1 MSAELPSIKDL
12 AIAAC
17 EEVPEPLE
25 VAYSFVRA
33 WRGEEVAEET
43 IRARIYEAVKEGK
56 IVRVAR
62 GVYFARSGPAQLL
75 LFEGD
80 AWESMPKVADSSID
94 CIITDHAFKLGTD
107 AWVGMGTTRPHA
119 SMGERTYPQRDID
132 EQWLR
137 DAYRMLRK
145 DKEWNT
151 INKAKKLAGEF
162 PRGGGACALFVPS
175 FNRTTFTHIKK
186 LIELAES
193 VGFVFYGTITW
204 DKEVMGMGYHC
215 GRDQKMEI
223 LIFTAGER
231 NGVFWD
237 LGLPN
242 VLREKRLRRKCAPDA
257 VEHEAE
263 KPAQLWLR
271 LAGALT
277 REGDVVADF
286 HVGRGRWI
294 KQMLEMGRHVV
305 AGDINGLWP
314 DRIATEDFGFVG
326 AS

>member
-1 MSAELPSIKDL
+1 MSEEPSIKDL
-12 AIAAC
+12 VIEAC
-17 EEVPEPLE
+17 VELPAVLPTM
-25 VAYSFVRA
+25 YNFVRA
-33 WRGEEVAEET
+33 WREGEVAEET
-43 IRARIYEAVKEGK
+43 IRARIYEALQEGK
-56 IVRVAR
+56 LVRVAR

-75 LFEGD
+75 LFEAD
-80 AWESMPKVADSSID
+80 AWDVMPKIADCSID

-107 AWVGMGTTRPHA
+107 TWVGMGTTRPHA
-119 SMGERTYPQRDID
+119 AMGERTYKQRDID
-132 EQWLR
+132 KEWLSNAFR
-137 DAYRMLRK
+137 ILRK

-151 INKAKKLAGEF
+151 INRERKLAGNW

-175 FNRTTFTHIKK
+175 FTRTTYPHIRE
-186 LIELAES
+186 LIDLAES

-223 LIFTAGER
+223 LVFTAGER

-237 LGLPN
+237 LSLPN
-242 VLREKRLRRKCAPDA
+242 VLNAKRLRRKCAPDA

-263 KPAQLWLR
+263 KPAELWLR
-271 LAGALT
+271 LAAALT
-277 REGDVVADF
+277 KAGDIVADF

-294 KQMLEMGRHVV
+294 KQMLQSGRHVV
-305 AGDINGLWP
+305 AGDIDGSWP
-314 DRIATEDFGFVG
+314 DRIATEDFGYAQ